1 MIVKMKKLILV
12 MPELGVGMDDEITR
26 LGQLGVMH
34 IAPFQVAKDAS
45 IERVTARIQQLEKAI
60 AILEKVDDEKATKS
74 QKDSAVDYTA
84 MDRGDVAMV
93 EKVLELDEK
102 QKQLQEKYNEDTQA
116 LKWYDLWGEVSAEDL
131 KTLGDYG
138 VEVKLYE
145 LSSKELKRAQELQD
159 GVHVIGE
166 ADGKFQVA
174 ALSTEKEEAL
184 PFHEVEMPAIQ
195 PDLVKDAIWKTRS
208 EIAETEAELIDLK
221 SKIALLQDALAER
234 QRRLDVR
241 NVQYGGLSIDSE
253 AQCFKGY
260 LPIDK
265 VADFAKTAD
274 EYQWGYVIED
284 PSEEEADEI
293 PTQVKSPRWVDRIR
307 PVMNFMGLV
316 PGYKE
321 LDVSKV
327 FMLFFTFFTGILVG
341 DAGYGLIFFLLTL
354 FAHSKQKFKKQIEF
368 ELFYVMSISVMFW
381 GVLTGTYFGA
391 ETIANIPFLKQ
402 LIVSDLASFGGDTL
416 FTQKF
421 MFLIGAIH
429 LSVGHLQLAW
439 KYSNS
444 VKAISELGWVAIVW
458 GLYLIVNQMVLGIEA
473 PDAMLWLFVGGTALV
488 AFFSNPG
495 GNFFKGMLSSIGNLP
510 LSIIN
515 GFSDV
520 ISYIRL
526 YAVGLSTV
534 LMASSFNQM
543 AIGEGVSTVFA
554 MIGAVIILVLGHGL
568 NMILAAMAVLVH
580 GVRLNMLEYA
590 GHANVEFSGSEYN
603 PFKIKSNK

>member
-1 MIVKMKKLILV
+1 MIVEMKKLILI
-12 MPELGVGMDDEITR
+12 MPNIGSEMEAEITK
-26 LGQLGVMH
+26 LGHLGVMH
-34 IAPFQVAKDAS
+34 VAPFHTAKDKS
-45 IERVTARIQQLEKAI
+45 IERVIARIQQLEKAI
-60 AILEKVDDEKATKS
+60 TVLESQEFGASSETIHDYHKMEHGDIQLVERVIQLDQEMEAVRNQIDKQRHAHEWYSQWGQVAREDLADLEKH
-74 QKDSAVDYTA
+74 
-84 MDRGDVAMV
+84 
-93 EKVLELDEK
+93 
-102 QKQLQEKYNEDTQA
+102 
-116 LKWYDLWGEVSAEDL
+116 
-131 KTLGDYG
+131 G
-138 VEVKLYE
+138 VQVKL
-145 LSSKELKRAQELQD
+145 
-159 GVHVIGE
+159 
-166 ADGKFQVA
+166 F
-174 ALSTEKEEAL
+174 ALNAK
-184 PFHEVEMPAIQ
+184 
-195 PDLVKDAIWKTRS
+195 
-208 EIAETEAELIDLK
+208 DLK
-221 SKIALLQDALAER
+221 SLKESHQGVYVVGESNGLNLVALLLASEESNIAFTEEEFPEFPAATLAKRMEETQAQRVAIENELSGLKAQISVLIHALKER
-234 QRRLDVR
+234 KRRLDVR
-241 NVQYGGLSIDSE
+241 NVQYGGLAIDE
-253 AQCFKGY
+253 HAQCFKGY

-265 VADFAKTAD
+265 VTEFVAVAD
-274 EYQWGYVIED
+274 ENQWGYVIDDPAEED
-284 PSEEEADEI
+284 VDEI
-293 PTQVKSPRWVDRIR
+293 PTQVRSPRWVDRIR

-341 DAGYGLIFFLLTL
+341 DAGYGLIFLLLT
-354 FAHSKQKFKKQIEF
+354 FIMHAKQKFKKQIEF

-381 GVLTGTYFGA
+381 GTLTGTYFGA

-402 LIVSDLASFGGDTL
+402 LIVTDLASFGGDTL

-495 GNFFKGMLSSIGNLP
+495 GNFFNGMLSSIGNLP